1 MFFPMSCMSPKT
13 VAMTI
18 EPLFSCLTPVA
29 ARCCLM
35 TLNALPTVSALSKS
49 CGRNFF
55 PVSKSFPTLSSAGT
69 MQLFIIDTG
78 SSCARSVCTAPTAWS
93 LNPFI
98 IIEMNASSS
107 GVAAIAG
114 DEVPAADEVPDAAE
128 VPDEVEAPAAG
139 EIPDEAE
146 LPAADE
152 VPDEAEPP
160 AADEVPA
167 EDDAATVGSTV
178 PVYFSMK
185 SRQFVS

>member
-69 MQLFIIDTG
+69 MQLFIIE
-78 SSCARSVCTAPTAWS
+78 
-93 LNPFI
+93 I
-98 IIEMNASSS
+98 NASSS

-114 DEVPAADEVPDAAE
+114 DAPSVTDEPLDEAEPPAADGVPAADEVPD
-128 VPDEVEAPAAG
+128 
-139 EIPDEAE
+139 EAE
-146 LPAADE
+146 PPAADE